1 MERIDQKGGKVGMLG
16 LLTKIFIPNAEEVTK
31 PEVRQAYGVL
41 CGFLGIGL
49 NILLFA
55 GKFLGGILSHS
66 IAIVADAFNNLSDA
80 GSSFITL
87 IGFRLSGSKP
97 DPEHPFGHGRMEYLS
112 GLFVSVFIILM
123 AVELLK
129 SSVSKVFHPEQIE
142 SNWFVIGILV
152 VSIIV
157 KLYMSYYNRII
168 GKRISSTAM
177 QATATDSLS
186 DSIATTVVLLSTI
199 ITKMTGLYVDGYCGV
214 LVGIFIL
221 IAGINAAKDTINP
234 LLGQAP
240 NPEFIEEIQNIVAKY
255 TEIKGMHDMMVHDYG
270 PGRVM
275 VSFHAE
281 VPANGDICVIHD
293 AIDQAENELR
303 EKLGCHA
310 VIHMD
315 PIDTND
321 PETMKL
327 KEQVLELIQELDKMI
342 SIHDFRL
349 VKRPAYTNVMF
360 DVVLPYEFYLSDREV
375 EEWLKKAIQSI
386 DTKYYAVI
394 YIDKEFT

>member
-177 QATATDSLS
+177 QARSEERR
-186 DSIATTVVLLSTI
+186 
-199 ITKMTGLYVDGYCGV
+199 
-214 LVGIFIL
+214 VG
-221 IAGINAAKDTINP
+221 
-234 LLGQAP
+234 
-240 NPEFIEEIQNIVAKY
+240 
-255 TEIKGMHDMMVHDYG
+255 
-270 PGRVM
+270 
-275 VSFHAE
+275 
-281 VPANGDICVIHD
+281 
-293 AIDQAENELR
+293 
-303 EKLGCHA
+303 
-310 VIHMD
+310 
-315 PIDTND
+315 
-321 PETMKL
+321 
-327 KEQVLELIQELDKMI
+327 KEC
-342 SIHDFRL
+342 RL
-349 VKRPAYTNVMF
+349 
-360 DVVLPYEFYLSDREV
+360 
-375 EEWLKKAIQSI
+375 
-386 DTKYYAVI
+386 
-394 YIDKEFT
+394 